1 MDHQKSPRIR
11 IALGIRTEPRHRRM
25 PGLRSGLTLLIFV
38 VGTIVSAPANSQDTS
53 SQDVDWSDLTLWYRQ
68 PAAQWNHALPVGNGR
83 LGAMVFGE
91 TAVERIQLNEETFW
105 AGGPYDP
112 TNPGGAE
119 ALPEI
124 QRLLFEGDV
133 EKAHDLFG
141 RTMMGIPYEQ
151 MKYQSLGDLWLFFPG
166 HEEVTDYRRELNI
179 DEAIARVSYRVG
191 GVGYMREVFSTAV
204 DQVIVV
210 RITADQPGALT
221 FSAEL
226 HGARNQTHS
235 NYGTGYF
242 WWEGVPPDGL
252 KIYGKSDDYL
262 GVEGKIRYEARLIAK
277 SDGGEVE
284 VDYKTLHVRGATS
297 ATFVIAAATN
307 FVNYKDVSGDQEAR
321 VEKVLREVTNRSYEQ
336 IRADHI
342 AEHRSW
348 FRRVSMKIGGENL
361 SDIPTDKRIIRF
373 AENPDPDLAALYY
386 QYGRYL
392 LIASSRPGTEAANLQ
407 GIWNDM
413 ANPWWDSKYTINI
426 NLPMNYWPAESANLS
441 ELTEPLTRF
450 IREVSEAGTSV
461 AKEHWGADG
470 WVLHQN
476 TDIWRATA
484 PMDGPSWGAWPVGG
498 AWLTTHLWEH
508 YLYTGDEDY
517 LRDVYPLMKGA
528 VLFLSD
534 ILVEHPEM
542 GWLVTAP
549 SNSPE
554 NFPARPGNG
563 RFFDEVTGSYLKART
578 MAIGPTMDMEIIRE
592 VFQNFNLAATHLGK
606 DEDLVEKIMSQRGR
620 LAPIQ
625 IGKHG
630 QIQEW
635 IVDWD
640 EIEPEHRH
648 ISHLWG
654 LFPGSL
660 ISPEDTPEHAAA
672 AAVTI
677 KRRGTGG
684 CGWSYSHKMGF
695 WARLYEGEP
704 ALAEFRAFLTGSS
717 LPNMFSLCGRALQ
730 VDGNFGTTAGIS
742 EMLLQSQR
750 GKINFLPALPAEW
763 SSGSVKG
770 LRARGGF
777 EVDME
782 WADGALKSA
791 VIRSDLG
798 KTCVIQTY
806 QQIRITS
813 SGQEVAMDFPDR
825 DHIVFET
832 TPGAEYRIEFL
843 E

>member
-1 MDHQKSPRIR
+1 MADDHIQTRAQKE
-11 IALGIRTEPRHRRM
+11 T
-25 PGLRSGLTLLIFV
+25 GLRLVLLLLVFV
-38 VGTIVSAPANSQDTS
+38 VGAALTSPLIAQDS
-53 SQDVDWSDLTLWYRQ
+53 VDLTLWYRQ

-83 LGAMVFGE
+83 LGAMIFGG
-91 TAVERIQLNEETFW
+91 TATERIQLNEETFW

-112 TNPGGAE
+112 TTKGGAE

-124 QRLLFEGDV
+124 QRLLFEGEV
-133 EKAHDLFG
+133 AKAHDLFG
-141 RTMMGIPYEQ
+141 RTMMGVPYEQ

-179 DEAIARVSYRVG
+179 DEAISRVSYRVG
-191 GVGYMREVFSTAV
+191 GVGYTREVFSTAV
-204 DQVIVV
+204 DQAIVI

-226 HGARNQTHS
+226 HGARNQAHS

-242 WWEGVPPDGL
+242 WWEGVPPNGL

-262 GVEGKIRYEARLIAK
+262 GIEGKLRYDARLVAK
-277 SDGGEVE
+277 TDGGEVE
-284 VDYKTLHVRGATS
+284 VDYKTLHVRGATT
-297 ATFVIAAATN
+297 ATLIIAAATN
-307 FVNYKDVSGDQEAR
+307 FVNYKDVSADQVAR
-321 VEKVLREVTNRSYEQ
+321 VDEVLRNIEGRSYGQ
-336 IRADHI
+336 LKADHM
-342 AEHRSW
+342 AEHRRW
-348 FRRVSMKIGGENL
+348 FRRVSMQIGSENFA
-361 SDIPTDKRIIRF
+361 DIPTDERIARF
-373 AENPDPDLAALYY
+373 ADNPDPGLAALYY
-386 QYGRYL
+386 QFGRYL

-413 ANPWWDSKYTINI
+413 ANPWWDSKYTVNI
-426 NLPMNYWPAESANLS
+426 NLPMNYWLAESANLS
-441 ELTEPLTRF
+441 ELTEPLTTL

-461 AKEHWGADG
+461 AREHWGASG

-517 LRDVYPLMKGA
+517 LRDVYPLMKGS
-528 VLFLSD
+528 VMFISD
-534 ILVEHPEM
+534 ILVRHPNT

-554 NFPARPGNG
+554 NFPDRPGNG

-592 VFQNFNLAATHLGK
+592 VFQNYIAAASHLGL
-606 DEDLVEKIMSQRGR
+606 DSDLVETVTAQRAQ

-630 QIQEW
+630 QVQEW

-640 EIEPEHRH
+640 EIEPDHRH

-654 LFPGSL
+654 LYPGSQITL
-660 ISPEDTPEHAAA
+660 EDTPAHAEAAA
-672 AAVTI
+672 LTI
-677 KRRGTGG
+677 RRRTTGG
-684 CGWSYSHKMGF
+684 CGWSYGHKVGF
-695 WARLYEGEP
+695 WARLREAEP
-704 ALAEFRAFLTGSS
+704 ALAEFRAHLTQSS

-730 VDGNFGTTAGIS
+730 VDGNFGTTAGMT
-742 EMLLQSQR
+742 EMLLQSHR
-750 GKINFLPALPAEW
+750 GELRFLPALPAEW
-763 SSGSVKG
+763 STGSVSG

-777 EVDME
+777 QVDLD
-782 WADGALKSA
+782 WSDGALKSA
-791 VIRSDLG
+791 VLRSDLG
-798 KTCVIQTY
+798 RTLIVKMDKPV
-806 QQIRITS
+806 RVTS
-813 SGQEVAMDFPDR
+813 SGKVVNVNDTVPGQ
-825 DHIVFET
+825 ISFET
-832 TPGAEYRIEFL
+832 ITGAVYRIEVL
-843 E
+843 D

>member
-1 MDHQKSPRIR
+1 MDNLKQHGF
-11 IALGIRTEPRHRRM
+11 L
-25 PGLRSGLTLLIFV
+25 LFTLLAVAFSSPAYSQNI
-38 VGTIVSAPANSQDTS
+38 SAP
-53 SQDVDWSDLTLWYRQ
+53 DVEPTDLSLWYNQ

-91 TAVERIQLNEETFW
+91 TAAERIQLNEETFW

-124 QRLLFEGDV
+124 QRLLFAGEV
-133 EKAHDLFG
+133 NKAHDLFG
-141 RTMMGIPYEQ
+141 RTMMGVPYEQ
-151 MKYQSLGDLWLFFPG
+151 MKYQSLGDFWMFFPG
-166 HEEVTDYRRELNI
+166 HEQVTDYRRELNI
-179 DEAIARVSYRVG
+179 DEAISRVSYRVG
-191 GVGYMREVFSTAV
+191 GVGFTREVFSTAV
-204 DQVIVV
+204 DQAIIVRV
-210 RITADQPGALT
+210 TADQPGALT

-226 HGARNQTHS
+226 HGARNQQHS

-242 WWEGVPPDGL
+242 WWEGVPPNGL
-252 KIYGKSDDYL
+252 KVWGKSDDYL
-262 GVEGKIRYEARLIAK
+262 GIEGKLRFESRLIA
-277 SDGGEVE
+277 SSEGGEIE

-307 FVNYKDVSGDQEAR
+307 FVNYNDVSGDQVAR
-321 VEKVLREVTNRSYEQ
+321 VEKVLSNIADRSYEDLK
-336 IRADHI
+336 ADHI

-348 FRRVSMKIGGENL
+348 FRRVAIHLEDSESADML
-361 SDIPTDKRIIRF
+361 SEMPTDERILRF
-373 AENPDPDLAALYY
+373 ADHPDPGLAALYY
-386 QYGRYL
+386 QFGRYL
-392 LIASSRPGTEAANLQ
+392 LIGSSRPGTEAANLQ

-426 NLPMNYWPAESANLS
+426 NLPMNYWLAESANLS
-441 ELTEPLTRF
+441 ELTEPLTRL
-450 IREVSEAGTSV
+450 IRDVSETGVSV
-461 AKEHWGADG
+461 AREHWGADG

-508 YLYTGDEDY
+508 YLYTEDEAY
-517 LRDVYPLMKGA
+517 LKEVYPVMKGA
-528 VLFLSD
+528 VLFISD
-534 ILVEHPEM
+534 ILVEHPDT

-563 RFFDEVTGSYLKART
+563 RFFDEVTGGYLKART

-592 VFQNFNLAATHLGK
+592 VFQNYITAATHLGL
-606 DEDLVEKIMSQRGR
+606 DADLVETVTNQRAR

-640 EIEPEHRH
+640 EIEPDHRH

-654 LFPGSL
+654 LFPGSQITL
-660 ISPEDTPEHAAA
+660 EETPVHAAA
-672 AAVTI
+672 AAATI
-677 KRRGTGG
+677 NRRTTGG
-684 CGWSYSHKMGF
+684 CGWSYGHKVGF
-695 WARLYEGEP
+695 WSRLRQAEP
-704 ALAEFRAFLTGSS
+704 ALHEFKAHLTGSS

-730 VDGNFGTTAGIS
+730 VDGNFGTTAGMT
-742 EMLLQSQR
+742 EMLLQSHKGTLR
-750 GKINFLPALPAEW
+750 FLPALPSEW
-763 SSGSVKG
+763 STGTIQG

-777 EVDME
+777 GVDMD
-782 WADGALKSA
+782 WTDGALTTA
-791 VIRSDLG
+791 VLRSDLG
-798 KTCVIQTY
+798 NTCVIDTDHSVL
-806 QQIRITS
+806 ITS
-813 SGQEVAMDFPDR
+813 EGNEVTLDTSRAGQVS
-825 DHIVFET
+825 FET
-832 TPGAEYRIEFL
+832 TPGATYRIEVQN
-843 E
+843 

>member
-1 MDHQKSPRIR
+1 VDYPQRTRIGTR
-11 IALGIRTEPRHRRM
+11 RCLRTRFI
-25 PGLRSGLTLLIFV
+25 LAVVV
-38 VGTIVSAPANSQDTS
+38 VGAAVPTPTFSQNAITPD
-53 SQDVDWSDLTLWYRQ
+53 DGWSDLVLWYQ
-68 PAAQWNHALPVGNGR
+68 KPAAQWNQALPVGNGR

-91 TAVERIQLNEETFW
+91 TTAERIQLNEETFW

-112 TNPGGAE
+112 TNPGGAA

-151 MKYQSLGDLWLFFPG
+151 MKYQPLGDLWLFFPG
-166 HEEVTDYRRELNI
+166 HEEVTEYRRELNL
-179 DEAIARVSYRVG
+179 DEAISRVAYRVG
-191 GVGYMREVFSTAV
+191 GVRFTREVFSTAV
-204 DQVIVV
+204 DQVLVV

-226 HGARNQTHS
+226 HGARNQAHS

-242 WWEGVPPDGL
+242 WWEGVPPNGL

-262 GVEGKIRYEARLIAK
+262 GIEGKLRYEARLIAK
-277 SDGGEVE
+277 SEGGQIE
-284 VDYKTLHVRGATS
+284 VDYKTLHVRDATT

-307 FVNYKDVSGDQEAR
+307 FVNYRDVSADQEAR
-321 VEKVLREVTNRSYEQ
+321 VKGLLRKIEERTYEQ
-336 IRADHI
+336 LRADHV

-348 FRRVSMKIGGENL
+348 FRRVSIQLGEKSL
-361 SDIPTDKRIIRF
+361 TDIPTDQRITRF

-386 QYGRYL
+386 QFGRYL
-392 LIASSRPGTEAANLQ
+392 LIASSRPGTQAANLQ

-413 ANPWWDSKYTINI
+413 ANPWWDSKYTVNINI
-426 NLPMNYWPAESANLS
+426 PMNYWPAESSNLS
-441 ELTEPLTRF
+441 ELTEPLTRL
-450 IREVSEAGTSV
+450 IREVSEAGASV
-461 AKEHWGADG
+461 AKEHWGARG

-508 YLYTGDEDY
+508 YLFTGDEDY
-517 LRDVYPLMKGA
+517 LREVYPLMKGSA
-528 VLFLSD
+528 LFISD
-534 ILVEHPEM
+534 ILVEHPDN

-578 MAIGPTMDMEIIRE
+578 MAAGPTMDLEIIRA
-592 VFQNFNLAATHLGK
+592 VFENFRLAATHLGL
-606 DEDLVEKIMSQRGR
+606 DADLVEKVTNQRNQ
-620 LAPIQ
+620 LAPLQ

-640 EIEPEHRH
+640 EIEPDHRH

-654 LFPGSL
+654 LYPGSQ
-660 ISPEDTPEHAAA
+660 ISPEETPKFAEA

-677 KRRGTGG
+677 RRRGTGG
-684 CGWSYSHKMGF
+684 CGWSYGHKIGF
-695 WARLYEGEP
+695 WARLHEAEP
-704 ALAEFRAFLTGSS
+704 ALAEFKALLTESS
-717 LPNMFSLCGRALQ
+717 LPNMFSLCGSALQ
-730 VDGNFGTTAGIS
+730 VDGNFGATAAIA

-750 GKINFLPALPAEW
+750 GELRFLPALPAEW
-763 SSGSVKG
+763 STGSVEG

-777 EVDME
+777 EVDFD
-782 WADGALKSA
+782 WSDGKLASA
-791 VIRSDLG
+791 ILRSDLG
-798 KTCVIQTY
+798 RKCRIRTDARV
-806 QQIRITS
+806 RITS
-813 SGQEVAMDFPDR
+813 SGQEVALDLTNR
-825 DHIVFET
+825 GHIMFDT
-832 TPGAEYRIEFL
+832 TPGAVYRVEVL